1 MRPEGEKVIDDTIDY
16 YFIYTLNAYDLRN
29 RCIIKDLLL
38 NTILLLDREV
48 RSHFQ
53 LG

>member
-1 MRPEGEKVIDDTIDY
+1 MRTEGEKVIDDIINS

-29 RCIIKDLLL
+29 RYIIKDLLL

-48 RSHFQ
+48 RSHFH